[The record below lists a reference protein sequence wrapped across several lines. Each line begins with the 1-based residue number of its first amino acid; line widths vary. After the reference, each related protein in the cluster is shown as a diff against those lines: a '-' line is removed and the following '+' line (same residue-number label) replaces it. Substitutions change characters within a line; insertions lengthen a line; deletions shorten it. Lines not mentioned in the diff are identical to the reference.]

1 MKYIKNNLLP
11 CINFLAISIQTA
23 QSARYLGVIVDTK
36 LNGMTHVA
44 YIKES
49 IANYVICLHSLSRRY
64 CGLSGVS

>member
-11 CINFLAISIQTA
+11 CIHFLAISIQTA
-23 QSARYLGVIVDTK
+23 QSARYLGVIVGTN

-49 IANYVICLHSLSRRY
+49 IANC
-64 CGLSGVS
+64 